1 MMENDKFYSAF
12 GVLTV
17 AFSRME
23 ADLRTLISGIAFG
36 DKSVVASA
44 FLDTSQLSENLRILR
59 KLSRQY
65 WDEEREILDV
75 IKAIES
81 VRETRNLFIH
91 GIWHPGSFGHPSG
104 FATVADL
111 KTTYKGD
118 NAERSWSH
126 SQTLQ
131 FSISDFQNI
140 LDSVNEVIGKIEKVC
155 DLFSSNDEIQFGQ
168 GGFTATLKP
177 VIISLLNSISNSDNE
192 RMEPS
197 DDER

>member
-1 MMENDKFYSAF
+1 MKNDKFYLAF

-23 ADLRTLISGIAFG
+23 ADLRMLISGIAFG

-44 FLDTSQLSENLRILR
+44 FLDASQLSENLRILR

-65 WDEEREILDV
+65 WDEENEILIV

-81 VRETRNLFIH
+81 TRETRNLFIH
-91 GIWHPGSFGHPSG
+91 GIWHPGSFGQPGG
-104 FATVADL
+104 FATVTDL
-111 KTTYKGD
+111 KTTYEEN
-118 NAERSWSH
+118 NAERSWNH

-131 FSISDFQNI
+131 FSINDFQNI
-140 LDSVNEVIGKIEKVC
+140 LDSVNEVIREIAKVC
-155 DLFSSNDEIQFGQ
+155 DLFSSNNEMQFGQ

-177 VIISLLNSISNSDNE
+177 VIISLSNSISNLDTE
-192 RMEPS
+192 KMEPL